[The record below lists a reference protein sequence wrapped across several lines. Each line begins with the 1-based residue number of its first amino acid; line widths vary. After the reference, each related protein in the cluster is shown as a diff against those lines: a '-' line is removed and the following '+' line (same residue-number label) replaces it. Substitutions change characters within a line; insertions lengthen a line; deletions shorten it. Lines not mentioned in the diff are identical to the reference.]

1 MVSVEDLVNNLM
13 NDHDVIKVSISVVDK
28 MLVEKRLNPDDVSM
42 LLDFYEFFVDRCH
55 HVKEEVILFP
65 LINIKLYPFENSPVN
80 VMVMDHGVFR
90 YLIRLNREL
99 LSRLIK
105 GDQSIKDTLMDY
117 LALMAG
123 HLNQHIEKEDKVLF
137 PQAMDLDNVEGSRS
151 IEDIEA
157 EANHDKW
164 LQVIEKLKLKYLSND

>member
-13 NDHDVIKVSISVVDK
+13 NDHDVIKVSVSIVDK
-28 MLVEKRLNPDDVSM
+28 MLAEKLLDPSDINM
-42 LLDFYEFFVDRCH
+42 LLDFYEFFVDKCH

-65 LINIKLYPFENSPVN
+65 SINIKLYPFENSPVN
-80 VMVMDHGVFR
+80 VMVMDHGIFR

-99 LSRLIK
+99 LSRLIN

-117 LALMAG
+117 LALMTG
-123 HLNQHIEKEDKVLF
+123 HLNQHMEKEDKVLF
-137 PQAMDLDNVEGSRS
+137 PQAMDLDNVESSRS

-157 EANHDKW
+157 EVDHDKW
-164 LQVIEKLKLKYLSND
+164 LQVIEKLKVKYLSID